1 MLCLFSHE
9 PGSSSF
15 KGLSLIQPPHQQ
27 TFVAATDLDESTIKM
42 TYKKAYTVPVADPDG
57 DPIAHKRWDRQPGA
71 AAVPVYRWDTPGVEV
86 RRLLMEN
93 LAKDYLDTVQADMP
107 KTLFDDDTATSTLM
121 ASQLGSVCYKL
132 IFSLPSGGVPIG
144 SALSQVH
151 QPRRSPSIPHL
162 LPQIP
167 SQIPSQPA
175 YHYRV
180 CPVDDP
186 TSTKIPIL
194 PIEQDLLFLIDL
206 EKYTEGSYELEEIRI
221 TIPFGK
227 PGQGSSSLMETY
239 AGSGAEMI
247 SNLRFNVMI
256 DIETKNGQATA
267 MVLRLVPRTR
277 PKDDKPA
284 HVPLRSCR
292 ELSFVLNGVL
302 VNQFEAPTN
311 VSWTVLE
318 GYKYE
323 RPRAPFYKV
332 NPIELVPP
340 ATEGGPYSCSKQ

>member
-1 MLCLFSHE
+1 
-9 PGSSSF
+9 
-15 KGLSLIQPPHQQ
+15 
-27 TFVAATDLDESTIKM
+27 
-42 TYKKAYTVPVADPDG
+42 
-57 DPIAHKRWDRQPGA
+57 
-71 AAVPVYRWDTPGVEV
+71 
-86 RRLLMEN
+86 
-93 LAKDYLDTVQADMP
+93 
-107 KTLFDDDTATSTLM
+107 
-121 ASQLGSVCYKL
+121 
-132 IFSLPSGGVPIG
+132 
-144 SALSQVH
+144 
-151 QPRRSPSIPHL
+151 
-162 LPQIP
+162 
-167 SQIPSQPA
+167 
-175 YHYRV
+175 
-180 CPVDDP
+180 VDDP

-340 ATEGGPYSCSKQ
+340 ATEGGPYSCSEQ